1 MGSVSLQMAQ
11 VARPAEFEAEF
22 AFVDE
27 SWSECRGEHSAKV
40 RGESLLLQ
48 GLPVWRAGVCV
59 YVRVCVCH

>member
-40 RGESLLLQ
+40 WGGGGLLLQ
-48 GLPVWRAGVCV
+48 GLPV
-59 YVRVCVCH
+59 